1 VTIQI
6 NIFCTVKQR
15 DAEGKNVFPQQ
26 VMRTEEGVE
35 ILGFHPSF
43 DIGYN

>member
-1 VTIQI
+1 M

-15 DAEGKNVFPQQ
+15 DVEGKNAFPQQ
-26 VMRTEEGVE
+26 VMRTEEGE
-35 ILGFHPSF
+35 RGDGILGFHSSF